1 MPDMWGQAAILTKLL
16 LYIGALGATG
26 LVSVRIVFASATAS
40 LAQRMRTQAIALAA
54 LALVAS
60 VLGFMLR
67 GAALTGGVD
76 GMTNPEMLGLL
87 WQTPVGDAL
96 LYRLVGVT
104 FLIFGLLIPRIGP
117 RLGLWAALVGGLVM
131 LWSFAQIGHVTDI
144 EQTGVRLLLLVHLV
158 GIAFWVGVL
167 PPLHHLSRKPDHI
180 DEAAQLGHQ
189 FGQAAM
195 ITVPALLLAGLI
207 MGWMLT
213 GNLTALIGTGYG
225 QALMIKIA
233 LVAVVLALAA
243 ANKRRFV
250 PAMQAGEANAARHL
264 ARSIQIET
272 AVILVV
278 LASTATLTSVLT
290 LPS

>member
-1 MPDMWGQAAILTKLL
+1 MSMPDIWGQAAILTKLL

-26 LVSVRIVFASATAS
+26 LVIVRTVFAGATAS
-40 LAQRMRTQAIALAA
+40 LAQRMPTQAIALAA

-67 GAALTGGVD
+67 GAALTGGAD
-76 GMTNPEMLGLL
+76 GMTDPDMLGLL

-104 FLIFGLLIPRIGP
+104 LLIFGLLLPRFGRWI
-117 RLGLWAALVGGLVM
+117 ALVGGLVL
-131 LWSFAQIGHVTDI
+131 LWSFAQIGHVTDLG
-144 EQTGVRLLLLVHLV
+144 QTGVPLLLLLHLV

-167 PPLHHLSRKPDHI
+167 PPLHHLSRKPDRI

-189 FGQAAM
+189 FGMAA
-195 ITVPALLLAGLI
+195 TVAVPALILAGLI
-207 MGWMLT
+207 MGWLLT

-243 ANKRRFV
+243 ANKLRFV

-278 LASTATLTSVLT
+278 LATTATLTSVLT